1 MRDLSSHVSFW
12 FSAFPSIFQ
21 PPLRCPF
28 FLLLSYLGGST
39 WDVQL
44 GRRDSTTASRTTA
57 NAVLPSPFMDLP
69 ALIDNFNNQ
78 GLDESDLVALAGGH
92 TIGFSKCN
100 VFRNRTYNDTNID
113 PAFANELKCIC
124 PSNGGD
130 TNLSTVDP
138 TTARFDIAYFT
149 NLVKQRGLLH
159 SDQALFNGDSTDALV
174 QKYSTNAQA
183 FWQDFAR
190 SMIKM
195 GNIKPLTGDQGQIR
209 LNCRKVN

>member
-1 MRDLSSHVSFW
+1 VNI
-12 FSAFPSIFQ
+12 AQ
-21 PPLRCPF
+21 
-28 FLLLSYLGGST
+28 LGGPT

-78 GLDESDLVALAGGH
+78 GLDESDLVALIGGH
-92 TIGFSKCN
+92 TIGFSQCN
-100 VFRNRTYNDTNID
+100 FFRNRTYNDTNID

-124 PSNGGD
+124 PSNGGG
-130 TNLSTVDP
+130 TNLSTLDP

-159 SDQALFNGDSTDALV
+159 SDQALFNGGSTDALV

-183 FWQDFAR
+183 FWQDFAK
-190 SMIKM
+190 SMVKM
-195 GNIKPLTGDQGQIR
+195 GNIKPLTGNQGQIR
-209 LNCRKVN
+209 LNCSKVN